1 MAIRSLFLLHYFFIL
16 IGFISAQTGIIIK
29 NEETIHAFPG
39 DDVTLMCRILKGK
52 KIHITQTQW
61 SKVADG
67 PSRRL
72 AVYNPQYGTQYGE
85 MDSGY
90 SVSYRKGSH
99 NCLEG
104 FSRNAI
110 HSVATENDNKCYEWI
125 LHLTNV
131 SLEQSGFYKCIFTA
145 FPTGPSSSKINL
157 TIKKRVEDSKS
168 FVVEALLNQTLEIPC
183 FKDMP
188 FVNGTLKWLLKQNGN
203 EEMLKNEQPYHHRG
217 STPSVTIDRER
228 IHLNSENSL
237 IISPVS
243 VLDDGKMFV
252 CSAAHHTGRILKNTT
267 EIKVFAK
274 PEISIALITSV
285 QGEGNFT
292 CMVRKAFPK
301 PNLLWF
307 INGEI
312 LKDSSEGIFI
322 VNEDAK
328 LSGGF
333 YEMRSLLTVQNATI
347 HLAFK
352 CMSVYPVPRSE
363 TQNISSE
370 EIVLPYGEYQTTSLA
385 FSEFITQ
392 ATAIS
397 DSSEERLQTMTS
409 ETSASI
415 SQVPSVSDSSREKP
429 RLSTKSLQDNTMAG
443 LSNYSTVQQKL
454 QASSTATPE
463 TSIRITH
470 LYERTTP
477 SHSNQSTKGVTKVTT
492 LTVHDNSPTGMSSFN
507 DTGLGTETNPKHIQ
521 FPWPAIVAALLFF
534 CTLLIIMGVRKWC
547 QYQKE
552 IMNRP
557 PSFKPP
563 PPPAKYISVQDSDR
577 ILPSYS
583 ELESL

>member
-415 SQVPSVSDSSREKP
+415 SQVPSVSDSSRESK
-429 RLSTKSLQDNTMAG
+429 
-443 LSNYSTVQQKL
+443 
-454 QASSTATPE
+454 
-463 TSIRITH
+463 
-470 LYERTTP
+470 
-477 SHSNQSTKGVTKVTT
+477 
-492 LTVHDNSPTGMSSFN
+492 FC
-507 DTGLGTETNPKHIQ
+507 
-521 FPWPAIVAALLFF
+521 LF
-534 CTLLIIMGVRKWC
+534 L
-547 QYQKE
+547 
-552 IMNRP
+552 
-557 PSFKPP
+557 
-563 PPPAKYISVQDSDR
+563 
-577 ILPSYS
+577 
-583 ELESL
+583 